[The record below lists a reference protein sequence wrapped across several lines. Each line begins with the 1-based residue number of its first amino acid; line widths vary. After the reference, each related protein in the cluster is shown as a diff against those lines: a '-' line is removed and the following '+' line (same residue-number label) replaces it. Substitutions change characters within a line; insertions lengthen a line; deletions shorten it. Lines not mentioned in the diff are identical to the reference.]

1 VSSWDVLT
9 TSSRLVGS
17 SLLVDGILSFLLRNL
32 PTEGCLLGEP
42 GVFPFVSS
50 FSVDEAEFSL
60 PCCGIGGLFSVPPKL
75 LDLLKSLS
83 FGRSPVLGLDSA
95 VRGRDSEVLVRDSTF
110 TERTGILRP
119 LVVRSTDFWKDSRE
133 EPELSLRR

>member
-1 VSSWDVLT
+1 LTASSG
-9 TSSRLVGS
+9 LVGS
-17 SLLVDGILSFLLRNL
+17 SLLVGGILSVLLRSF

-42 GVFPFVSS
+42 GLFSFVSS
-50 FSVDEAEFSL
+50 FSGDEAEFSL
-60 PCCGIGGLFSVPPKL
+60 SCCGIGGLFSVAPKL

-83 FGRSPVLGLDSA
+83 FDRSPVLGLDSA
-95 VRGRDSEVLVRDSTF
+95 VRGRDSEVLGRDSAF
-110 TERTGILRP
+110 NERTGILRP